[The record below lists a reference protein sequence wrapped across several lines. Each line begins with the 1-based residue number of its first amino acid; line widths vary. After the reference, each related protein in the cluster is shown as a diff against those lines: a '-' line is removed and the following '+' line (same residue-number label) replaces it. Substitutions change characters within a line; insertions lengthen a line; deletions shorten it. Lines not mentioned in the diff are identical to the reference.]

1 MGARAVRG
9 VEVQLGS
16 LTSVGPR
23 RVAVAVARCRCPK
36 GADPGARTG
45 RALGACTAPEP
56 HALRS
61 PRPLAPLSLPLTP
74 PRAVTLRPH
83 RDRLLTAFSPAC
95 CTPVVTDT
103 CVRLW
108 RRVHMDLVRYA
119 GCVCRPSC

>member
-1 MGARAVRG
+1 MPLSQGGR
-9 VEVQLGS
+9 
-16 LTSVGPR
+16 
-23 RVAVAVARCRCPK
+23 
-36 GADPGARTG
+36 PGARTG